1 MNILLFGP
9 PGVGKGTQAKLLVER
24 YNLKHISTGDIL
36 RAEIK
41 KNSALGN
48 QIKKILEEGKLVSDD
63 IMIQIIRHTLK
74 TDSKDNGFILD
85 GFPRT
90 VAQAIA
96 LNDLFQELGEKISF
110 VIYIDLDEKEIIKR
124 LENRYSCNACAK
136 IVNKQ
141 VDNIQNLKCPSCG
154 GELIK
159 RDDDKPET
167 ILKRM
172 NVYRESTEPVKE
184 YYKKQ
189 DLLFVIDGS
198 GTVNEVADKILKII
212 EG

>member
-36 RAEIK
+36 RDEVK

-48 QIKKILEEGKLVSDD
+48 KIKKILEEGKLVSDD
-63 IMIQIIRHTLK
+63 IMIEIIRQTLK
-74 TDSKDNGFILD
+74 SNKKSKGFILD

-96 LNDLFQELGEKISF
+96 LNELFNELGEKINF
-110 VIYIDLDEKEIIKR
+110 VIYLDLDENKIIER
-124 LENRYSCNACAK
+124 LENRYSCNVCGK

-141 VDNIQNLKCPSCG
+141 TDDIRDLKCPICG

-159 RDDDKPET
+159 REDDKPEI

-172 NVYRESTEPVKE
+172 KVYRESTEPVKE

-189 DLLFVIDGS
+189 NILFVVDGD
-198 GTVNEVADKILKII
+198 GTVNEVADKILEVI

>member
-9 PGVGKGTQAKLLVER
+9 PGVGKGTQAELLVKR

-36 RAEIK
+36 RDEIK
-41 KNSALGN
+41 NNSPLGN
-48 QIKKILEEGKLVSDD
+48 KVKKILEEGKLVSDD
-63 IMIQIIRHTLK
+63 IMIEIIRETLK
-74 TDSKDNGFILD
+74 KVDKRGFILD

-96 LNDLFQELGEKISF
+96 LNDLLNELGEKINF
-110 VIYIDLDEKEIIKR
+110 VIYIDLNEHQIIER
-124 LENRYSCNACAK
+124 LENRYSCSVCGK

-141 VDNIQNLKCPSCG
+141 IDNIQDLKCPTCSG
-154 GELIK
+154 DLIK
-159 RDDDKPET
+159 RDDDKLET

-172 NVYRESTEPVKE
+172 NIYRESTEPVKE

-189 DLLFVIDGS
+189 NILFVVDGS
-198 GTVNEVADKILKII
+198 GTVTEVADKILKII

>member
-9 PGVGKGTQAKLLVER
+9 PGVGKGTQAKLLVEK
-24 YNLKHISTGDIL
+24 YNLRHIATGDIL
-36 RAEIK
+36 RAEIQK
-41 KNSALGN
+41 KSVLGN
-48 QIKKILEEGKLVSDD
+48 KIQKILEEGKLVSDD
-63 IMIQIIRHTLK
+63 IMIEIIRQRLK
-74 TDSKDNGFILD
+74 SDNKGNGFILD

-96 LNDLFQELGEKISF
+96 LGELFDELKQKIDF
-110 VIYIDLDEKEIIKR
+110 VIYIDLDEERIIKR
-124 LENRYSCNACAK
+124 LENRYSCIACGK

-141 VDNIQNLKCPSCG
+141 IDNIQNLKCPTCG
-154 GELIK
+154 GDLIK
-159 RDDDKPET
+159 RDDDKLET

-184 YYKKQ
+184 FYQKQ
-189 DLLFVIDGS
+189 NILYIIDGS
-198 GTVNEVADKILKII
+198 GTIDDVADKIKKII

>member
-9 PGVGKGTQAKLLVER
+9 PGVGKGTQAELLVKR

-36 RAEIK
+36 RDEIK
-41 KNSALGN
+41 NNSPLGN
-48 QIKKILEEGKLVSDD
+48 KVKKILEEGKLVSDD
-63 IMIQIIRHTLK
+63 IMIEIIRETLK
-74 TDSKDNGFILD
+74 KVDKRGFILD

-96 LNDLFQELGEKISF
+96 LNNLLNELGEKINF
-110 VIYIDLDEKEIIKR
+110 VIYIDLNEHQIIER
-124 LENRYSCNACAK
+124 LENRYSCSVCGK

-141 VDNIQNLKCPSCG
+141 IDNIQDLKCPTCSG
-154 GELIK
+154 DLIK
-159 RDDDKPET
+159 RDDDKLET

-172 NVYRESTEPVKE
+172 NIYRESTEPVKE

-189 DLLFVIDGS
+189 NILFVVDGS
-198 GTVNEVADKILKII
+198 GTVTEVADKILKII